1 MHVSHIALQ
10 NWKNFKQAEADLA
23 GRMFIIGPNAS
34 GKSNLLD
41 AFRFLRDVASEGL
54 STAVEKRGG
63 VSRIRCL
70 AARQSPAVAIRV
82 RISANDSTPLWEYGL
97 TFNQD
102 AQRTPLVREEIV
114 RDLQRDV
121 TIEKRPNAEDESD
134 PLRLT
139 QTALEQII
147 ANQEFREVADFFRSV
162 SYQHIIPQVV
172 RDPQG
177 FSPRPI
183 QDDPFGRDFLQ
194 RLWDTNQ
201 RTREAWLRRISMVL
215 GKAVPQLKSLEVEMD
230 KQGTPHLVGRFE
242 HWRPHDARQDESQF
256 SDGTLRLLGLMW
268 AMFEGDGPLLLEE
281 PELSLHRAVVSAL
294 PPMLAQL
301 QEEIRRMR
309 KNKPLSEARQL
320 LISTHSEV
328 LLNDKGISAHEVLR
342 IKPSMEGSVLVGT
355 DAQEEDMLREGLTPA
370 DVLLPKTSPEN
381 GQIVIEF

>member
-10 NWKNFKQAEADLA
+10 NWKNFKQAEADLS

-114 RDLQRDV
+114 RDLRRDV
-121 TIEKRPNAEDESD
+121 TLEKRPNAEDESD

-215 GKAVPQLKSLEVEMD
+215 GKAVPQLK
-230 KQGTPHLVGRFE
+230 
-242 HWRPHDARQDESQF
+242 
-256 SDGTLRLLGLMW
+256 
-268 AMFEGDGPLLLEE
+268 
-281 PELSLHRAVVSAL
+281 
-294 PPMLAQL
+294 
-301 QEEIRRMR
+301 
-309 KNKPLSEARQL
+309 
-320 LISTHSEV
+320 
-328 LLNDKGISAHEVLR
+328 
-342 IKPSMEGSVLVGT
+342 
-355 DAQEEDMLREGLTPA
+355 
-370 DVLLPKTSPEN
+370 
-381 GQIVIEF
+381 